1 MQLNNLIPEVL
12 DFQIIFEKLEEAKSA
27 QDQNFEVSLQ
37 ASAENSEVINL
48 FKEYEESLEYSICST
63 FTNA

>member
-1 MQLNNLIPEVL
+1 MQPNKLIPEVSN
-12 DFQIIFEKLEEAKSA
+12 FQIIFEKLEEAKKD

-37 ASAENSEVINL
+37 ASTENSEVINL
-48 FKEYEESLEYSICST
+48 FREYEESLQYSTCTT